1 MQSDLLLRKVLEEIF
16 LNSHLKV
23 LRIPDSHAGGK
34 WRLKYS
40 SVLGG
45 QGSLEVDLNFL
56 QRVPLWQT
64 QKSNSVS
71 VGGKWVQS
79 VRVMNVC
86 ELFAGKMAALFSRS
100 AARDFFS
107 VIDYV
112 RIVLDRVQRAAA
124 GEGELAHARAEGRRM
139 EDRAHRLVSG
149 IHQGEVVA
157 EGVPRGHEL
166 GSTHLFEPDLR

>member
-71 VGGKWVQS
+71 VGGKSVQS

-100 AARDFFS
+100 AARDFFD
-107 VIDYV
+107 VHHLCTNFTIDTKNLRFACIIYGAMSLKDW
-112 RIVLDRVQRAAA
+112 RSIPI
-124 GEGELAHARAEGRRM
+124 
-139 EDRAHRLVSG
+139 SG
-149 IHQGEVVA
+149 IVVDSTEVRSRSF
-157 EGVPRGHEL
+157 PYSRKI
-166 GSTHLFEPDLR
+166 TLFALIGRK